1 MKERRLAQ
9 VMVDRVT
16 FHL

>member
-1 MKERRLAQ
+1 MKERRPAQ